1 MSLVT
6 TLTILAQ
13 CSISILPENVLK
25 VAVLESLV
33 KKVAGLQD

>member
-6 TLTILAQ
+6 ILTILAQ
-13 CSISILPENVLK
+13 YSISILPENVLK
-25 VAVLESLV
+25 VAVWESLV